1 MSSFAGSDDPALSL
15 ESAEPH
21 VVVACPSCRTKF
33 AVESSAVAALE
44 VPRFHCSR
52 CDDIFVMN
60 DSDRSMSS
68 NSTANIRQLGQQ
80 ISSADNDTPRWTL
93 SDPAKF
99 IGDLSDK
106 TPANNPAQMGVPKPA
121 VMKSALK
128 TGDFSIGFQPLSS
141 LPSGLTQL
149 TQTESI
155 SLESGF
161 SLLAQGQLNI
171 RAHSPANGPEPIPS
185 AHFRSPE
192 RASSHF
198 ELTNPQAKPVA
209 RSSYVTPSYNN
220 ASIPTPGREPHIS
233 AENERELLELGRS
246 DPRSGLF
253 TRLFA
258 TLSERSKGLVALSA
272 PLMALLLVL
281 VGLSYSARISPRSI
295 GALFDILLPSIITR
309 STPELPPSNLA
320 VRDISLKFIRTRTRE
335 TVAIVTGSVLN
346 ATGQNFDGVTIEA
359 LGFNER
365 GEIIVSSRAPLH
377 SALARERISDL
388 ELSTVS
394 KFQHALGA
402 RSASIAPNEGVPFTI
417 ALLNEESASAEN
429 EPLRALDLS
438 KVKYFSARVFSVE

>member
-21 VVVACPSCRTKF
+21 VVVACPSCQTKF

-52 CDDIFVMN
+52 CDNIFVMK

-93 SDPAKF
+93 SDPDKF

-128 TGDFSIGFQPLSS
+128 TGDFSIGFQPHSP
-141 LPSGLTQL
+141 PSGLTQL

-192 RASSHF
+192 SASSHF

-233 AENERELLELGRS
+233 AENERELLELGRT

-258 TLSERSKGLVALSA
+258 TLSEHSKGLVALSA
-272 PLMALLLVL
+272 PLLALVLVL

-320 VRDISLKFIRTRTRE
+320 VRDISLKFVRTRTRE

-365 GEIIVSSRAPLH
+365 GEIIVSSHAPLH

-417 ALLNEESASAEN
+417 ALLNDESASAEN